1 MIANPGQPLTI
12 FRFCFSFLVFSLW
25 VPLAGQQATEP
36 PSQSSAGKIVVNV
49 NVVMVPVVV
58 HDAHGHAVGDLKK
71 EDFQIFDNNKPQFI
85 SGFTIQ
91 KRAAAERNQRAS
103 ELATATPGV
112 PVPPV
117 SPQGAVV
124 PQRFLVFVFDDMH
137 LDAENL
143 VQAKMAGTKVL
154 AGSLADS
161 DVAAVVSFSG
171 TNSGLT
177 RDQAKLK
184 AAIMKIVPQG
194 LYRHIGR
201 QCPDVDYYLG
211 DLIVNRHDNG
221 AFEAVVQD
229 TMVCA
234 NMTGN
239 MRNLAEG
246 MARSAASQA
255 VAIGDQDV
263 RVTLGF
269 VGELVRK
276 MAALPGQRT
285 VILVSPGFLT
295 VTPEAM
301 NFKSEIL
308 DLAARS
314 NVTISALDARGL
326 YTTELDASK
335 RGETSAY
342 SLATGQMSQYHRD
355 SMTRSE
361 DVMAELADGTG
372 GTYFHNSND
381 LEAGFQSL
389 TVAPEYVYLL
399 EISLE
404 NLKPDGTYHHLK
416 VKVDR
421 DGLKL
426 QARRGYF
433 APAPEKKKK

>member
-1 MIANPGQPLTI
+1 M
-12 FRFCFSFLVFSLW
+12 
-25 VPLAGQQATEP
+25 
-36 PSQSSAGKIVVNV
+36 
-49 NVVMVPVVV
+49 
-58 HDAHGHAVGDLKK
+58 AV
-71 EDFQIFDNNKPQFI
+71 
-85 SGFTIQ
+85 
-91 KRAAAERNQRAS
+91 
-103 ELATATPGV
+103 
-112 PVPPV
+112 
-117 SPQGAVV
+117 
-124 PQRFLVFVFDDMH
+124 
-137 LDAENL
+137 
-143 VQAKMAGTKVL
+143 
-154 AGSLADS
+154 
-161 DVAAVVSFSG
+161 
-171 TNSGLT
+171 
-177 RDQAKLK
+177 
-184 AAIMKIVPQG
+184 
-194 LYRHIGR
+194 
-201 QCPDVDYYLG
+201 
-211 DLIVNRHDNG
+211 
-221 AFEAVVQD
+221 
-229 TMVCA
+229 
-234 NMTGN
+234 
-239 MRNLAEG
+239 
-246 MARSAASQA
+246 
-255 VAIGDQDV
+255 
-263 RVTLGF
+263 
-269 VGELVRK
+269 
-276 MAALPGQRT
+276 LPGQRT